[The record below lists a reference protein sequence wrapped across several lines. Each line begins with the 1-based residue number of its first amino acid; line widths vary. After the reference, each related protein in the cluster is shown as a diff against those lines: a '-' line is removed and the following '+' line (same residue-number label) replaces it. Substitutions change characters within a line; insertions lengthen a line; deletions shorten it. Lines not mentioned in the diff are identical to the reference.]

1 MMSGFGVVR
10 SLSMSVI
17 VVILM
22 VLLNLISGA
31 KELDGRDS
39 SEGRYES

>member
-1 MMSGFGVVR
+1 MSGFGVVR